1 MVQQEEHSTGFK
13 EENLPSNKYKQ
24 ILCKSDEIKKLK
36 DGTLHVSDFADCEE
50 SVNTF
55 YENFSRN
62 HNIFKTNCLK
72 GNGPKCCRDV
82 NYYLDLVTGI
92 FKATRLDNQ
101 DKNKLIKKVEEEW
114 EPNIK
119 SQNIYTCE
127 RQTDLDSTRKRC
139 ILQHL
144 YDLKEDETFI
154 LSFPQKYK
162 EYLGEKWK
170 KIIRYTDLQPRAL
183 FIKIENNSM
192 GIIENYAQFLDSS
205 DYICGNN
212 LDELS
217 TDDIKFST
225 DVDSFLTSISLDRI
239 SPNLGTNICY
249 NKPYVDMLKYKAS
262 NMQRMNNALSMG
274 IAFLGV
280 FLILIFLY
288 EFSPLGRLLHRCTKK
303 KDKVHENI
311 REDMIESYENS
322 ENERP
327 YISYHSV
334 AD

>member
-1 MVQQEEHSTGFK
+1 MVQSQGFSGDFK
-13 EENLPSNKYKQ
+13 EEELPSNKYK
-24 ILCKSDEIKKLK
+24 IELCKKNEIQKLEERTSNVN
-36 DGTLHVSDFADCEE
+36 DYDDCEE
-50 SVNTF
+50 PVNDF
-55 YENFSRN
+55 YVAFKAN
-62 HNIFKTNCLK
+62 HDIFKTKCNN

-92 FKATRLDNQ
+92 FKASLLEND
-101 DKNKLIKKVEEEW
+101 DKNKLIKKVKVEW
-114 EPNIK
+114 EPNLRA
-119 SQNIYTCE
+119 QNIYTCE
-127 RQTDLDSTRKRC
+127 RQTDLDSTRKRG

-162 EYLGEKWK
+162 DYLSKKWE
-170 KIIRYTDLQPRAL
+170 KIISYTDLQPSAL

-192 GIIENYAQFLDSS
+192 GIIEKYAQFLDSS

-225 DVDSFLTSISLDRI
+225 DVDSFVTSISLDRI
-239 SPNLGTNICY
+239 SPNSGTKICY

-262 NMQRMNNALSMG
+262 NIQRINNALSIG

-288 EFSPLGRLLHRCTKK
+288 EFSPLGKLLRRCTKK

-311 REDMIESYENS
+311 LEEMIESYENS
-322 ENERP
+322 KNERP
-327 YISYHSV
+327 YISYNSV
-334 AD
+334 AN

>member
-1 MVQQEEHSTGFK
+1 MVQSQEFSGSFK
-13 EENLPSNKYKQ
+13 EEDLPSNKKK
-24 ILCKSDEIKKLK
+24 IELCKKNDIQKLEAL
-36 DGTLHVSDFADCEE
+36 TSNVSEYDDCVQPVKE
-50 SVNTF
+50 F
-55 YENFSRN
+55 YETFKRN
-62 HNIFKTNCLK
+62 YDNFKTNCDK

-92 FKATRLDNQ
+92 FKATRLEDN
-101 DKNKLIKKVEEEW
+101 DKNKLLKKVEEEW
-114 EPNIK
+114 EPNIRL
-119 SQNIYTCE
+119 QNIYTCK

-154 LSFPQKYK
+154 LSFPKKYK
-162 EYLGEKWK
+162 DYLGEKWK

-205 DYICGNN
+205 DYVCGNN

-225 DVDSFLTSISLDRI
+225 DVDSFVTSISLDRI
-239 SPNLGTNICY
+239 SPNSGTKICY

-262 NMQRMNNALSMG
+262 NIQSINNALSIG
-274 IAFLGV
+274 IAFFGV

-311 REDMIESYENS
+311 SEEMIESYENS

-327 YISYHSV
+327 YISYHSI